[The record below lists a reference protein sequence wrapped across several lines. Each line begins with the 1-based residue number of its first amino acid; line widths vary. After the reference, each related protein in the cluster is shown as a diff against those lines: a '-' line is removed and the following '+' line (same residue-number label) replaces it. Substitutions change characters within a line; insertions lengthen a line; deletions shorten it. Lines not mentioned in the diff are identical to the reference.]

1 MKLARAH
8 SVLKWVVTT
17 SRHKLY
23 SWNGQ
28 RGQPQQLYSYFQV
41 HINRGSFILN
51 ESIADII
58 TTDISEK
65 VTLGFTDCGP
75 YAYTSSRECYVIAFS
90 LEDADKIRSTK
101 RTESSCLLL

>member
-1 MKLARAH
+1 MSRYTDPVEHQEWREAGKRSLC
-8 SVLKWVVTT
+8 VDVGGDN

-28 RGQPQQLYSYFQV
+28 KGQPQQLYSYFQV

-58 TTDISEK
+58 TTDIIEK

-75 YAYTSSRECYVIAFS
+75 
-90 LEDADKIRSTK
+90 
-101 RTESSCLLL
+101 